1 MIKTKVAI
9 LTAMILVVGI
19 VSVVGINTT
28 FADSK
33 KAIVNN
39 CVVDKDTGKCDIKQF
54 YKTKNGD
61 IEVTNNVDVS
71 AIMGGGSGNVSTVD
85 QEARDG
91 VTALQNQDTI
101 QDNNI
106 GSVQAQTEELRVLI
120 NELNSTLQ
128 NAVIDISDSGAV
140 DNQTGNGSSGG
151 TNDTGG
157 VVTNDTGGVVTNETT
172 GGNGNVT
179 NNTEGTVNG
188 TLPVSFNIQEAFNNF
203 IGVS

>member
-128 NAVIDISDSGAV
+128 NAVIDISDSGGVV
-140 DNQTGNGSSGG
+140 DNQTGNNSGG
-151 TNDTGG
+151 GGGEVPPVNDTGG
-157 VVTNDTGGVVTNETT
+157 STGNETGNNT
-172 GGNGNVT
+172 GNGT
-179 NNTEGTVNG
+179 SGNG
-188 TLPVSFNIQEAFNNF
+188 TLPVGLNIQEAFNNF
-203 IGVS
+203 IGLS

>member
-1 MIKTKVAI
+1 MINNKVAI
-9 LTAMILVVGI
+9 FMAMILVVGI
-19 VSVVGINTT
+19 VSVIGINTT

-71 AIMGGGSGNVSTVD
+71 AIMGGGNGNVSTVD

-106 GSVQAQTEELRVLI
+106 GSVQVQTEELRGLI
-120 NELNSTLQ
+120 NELNATLQ
-128 NAVIDISDSGAV
+128 NAVIDIDV
-140 DNQTGNGSSGG
+140 SGG
-151 TNDTGG
+151 GG
-157 VVTNDTGGVVTNETT
+157 GGNTTDNTT
-172 GGNGNVT
+172 GGGNET
-179 NNTEGTVNG
+179 G
-188 TLPVSFNIQEAFNNF
+188 NIT
-203 IGVS
+203 G